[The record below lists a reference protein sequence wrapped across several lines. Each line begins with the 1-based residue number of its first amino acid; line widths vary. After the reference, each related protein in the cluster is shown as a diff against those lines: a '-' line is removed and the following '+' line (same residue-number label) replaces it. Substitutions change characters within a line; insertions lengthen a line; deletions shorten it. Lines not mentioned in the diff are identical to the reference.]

1 MWGVVANGEEHL
13 PKTADFGPGMD
24 CSFTESECES
34 EFEGLVYA
42 YDSRQKECKLKYL
55 LVQIPPAVQPHP
67 SARFK
72 AKFYVGFAYFAFFCL
87 RTSVVR
93 LPEKSTTYTLITT
106 LKSDYIHLQ

>member
-1 MWGVVANGEEHL
+1 MWGVVAKGEEHL

-55 LVQIPPAVQPHP
+55 LLLYFYYLFKYPRLCNHTPLLVSRP
-67 SARFK
+67 SFTL
-72 AKFYVGFAYFAFFCL
+72 GSP
-87 RTSVVR
+87 TSLSSACAQV
-93 LPEKSTTYTLITT
+93 
-106 LKSDYIHLQ
+106 